1 MPPFGLKERPPPLT
15 WNQTLFET
23 PFAMERITA
32 SGETAGAGIEG
43 GGPTRERLL
52 ETAERLFAEK
62 GFDGTSVRAITA
74 EAGCNLAAV
83 NYHFGGKDQLYEEI
97 FRQRLAALRSQ
108 RLASIRS
115 VVDEGRGRISLEILL
130 REFAATFLEPF
141 MEAGAGRM
149 WQRLLWR
156 EMVEPHLRQ
165 GLFAEQ
171 IITPVH
177 EELAAALVP
186 ACPGLDLET
195 ARRCTYSLV
204 GQLVHFMRL
213 ERYFD
218 DTAQE
223 ATGRLPV
230 PELIDHVVRFSAAGI
245 RAAADRCREG

>member
-1 MPPFGLKERPPPLT
+1 M
-15 WNQTLFET
+15 N
-23 PFAMERITA
+23 
-32 SGETAGAGIEG
+32 GETAGAEG

-62 GFDGTSVRAITA
+62 GFDATSVRAITA

-97 FRQRLAALRSQ
+97 FRRRLGTIRAQRLAI
-108 RLASIRS
+108 IRG
-115 VVDEGRGRISLEILL
+115 VVSEGRASLEILL
-130 REFAATFLEPF
+130 REFATTFLEPF
-141 MEAGAGRM
+141 MEAADGQM

-156 EMVEPHLRQ
+156 EMVEPHLRS
-165 GLFAEQ
+165 GMFAEE

-177 EELAAALVP
+177 EALAAVLVP

-213 ERYFD
+213 ERHFD
-218 DTAQE
+218 GAPGE
-223 ATGRLPV
+223 SSGRLPL
-230 PELIDHVVRFSAAGI
+230 PELIDHVVHFSAAGI
-245 RAAADRCREG
+245 RAAAAGWGEG

>member
-1 MPPFGLKERPPPLT
+1 
-15 WNQTLFET
+15 
-23 PFAMERITA
+23 MERIKTD
-32 SGETAGAGIEG
+32 GETAAAE
-43 GGPTRERLL
+43 GPTRERLL

-62 GFDGTSVRAITA
+62 GFDATAVRVITA

-97 FRQRLAALRSQ
+97 FRRRLGVIRAQ
-108 RLASIRS
+108 RLASIRG
-115 VVDEGRGRISLEILL
+115 VVSEGRASLEILL
-130 REFAATFLEPF
+130 REFATTFLEPF
-141 MEAGAGRM
+141 MQAADGQM

-165 GLFAEQ
+165 GLFAEE

-213 ERYFD
+213 ERHFD
-218 DTAQE
+218 GTPGE
-223 ATGRLPV
+223 SSGRLPL
-230 PELIDHVVRFSAAGI
+230 PELVDHVVRFSAAGI
-245 RAAADRCREG
+245 RAAAAGWQEGGG

>member
-1 MPPFGLKERPPPLT
+1 M
-15 WNQTLFET
+15 N
-23 PFAMERITA
+23 
-32 SGETAGAGIEG
+32 GETAVAGTAE

-62 GFDGTSVRAITA
+62 GFDATSVRVITA

-97 FRQRLAALRSQ
+97 FRRRLGAIRAQ
-108 RLASIRS
+108 RLASIRG
-115 VVDEGRGRISLEILL
+115 VVSDGQASLEVLL

-141 MEAGAGRM
+141 MQAADGQM

-156 EMVEPHLRQ
+156 EMVEPHLQ
-165 GLFAEQ
+165 PGMFAEE

-213 ERYFD
+213 ERHFD
-218 DTAQE
+218 APGE
-223 ATGRLPV
+223 SSGRLPL
-230 PELIDHVVRFSAAGI
+230 PELVDHVVHVSAAGI
-245 RAAADRCREG
+245 RAAAAGWREG

>member
-1 MPPFGLKERPPPLT
+1 
-15 WNQTLFET
+15 
-23 PFAMERITA
+23 MERIQTD
-32 SGETAGAGIEG
+32 GESAGAVIEG

-62 GFDGTSVRAITA
+62 GFDATSVRVITA

-83 NYHFGGKDQLYEEI
+83 NYHFGGKDELYEEI
-97 FRQRLAALRSQ
+97 FRRRLAALRSQ
-108 RLASIRS
+108 RLAVIRS
-115 VVDEGRGRISLEILL
+115 MVGDCADLETLL
-130 REFAATFLEPF
+130 REFAKTFVEPF
-141 MEAGAGRM
+141 VAAGEGRM

-156 EMVEPHLRQ
+156 EMVEPHLRE

-218 DTAQE
+218 GTPGEGA
-223 ATGRLPV
+223 GRLPM
-230 PELIDHVVRFSAAGI
+230 PELVDHVVRFSAAGI
-245 RAAADRCREG
+245 RALAAASREG

>member
-1 MPPFGLKERPPPLT
+1 M
-15 WNQTLFET
+15 N
-23 PFAMERITA
+23 
-32 SGETAGAGIEG
+32 GEAAGAGIEG
-43 GGPTRERLL
+43 SGPTRERLL

-97 FRQRLAALRSQ
+97 FRQRLAVLRSQ

-115 VVDEGRGRISLEILL
+115 VVEKRDGEISLETLL
-130 REFAATFLEPF
+130 REFATTFLEPF
-141 MEAGAGRM
+141 MDSGRI

-156 EMVEPHLRQ
+156 EMVEPHLRP

-218 DTAQE
+218 DTAEE
-223 ATGRLPV
+223 ATGRLPM
-230 PELIDHVVRFSAAGI
+230 PEVIDHVVRFSAAGI
-245 RAAADRCREG
+245 RAAAAGCREG